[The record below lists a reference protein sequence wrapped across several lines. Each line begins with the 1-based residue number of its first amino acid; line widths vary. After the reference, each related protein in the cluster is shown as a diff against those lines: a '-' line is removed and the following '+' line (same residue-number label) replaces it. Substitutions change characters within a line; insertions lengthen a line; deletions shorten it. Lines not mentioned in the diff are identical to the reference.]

1 MNSEE
6 IQKIVEVI
14 EDSNL
19 STFEVIR
26 LIKNSGQSKSLV
38 NVAEEIKLVI
48 DYNQTIGQAITRGN
62 YKWLDRD
69 ITAKNFPISRGVIG
83 KKIEVFTK
91 LFYFDYDIN
100 SDDVISKMAKDGY
113 LPAVLMELLAL
124 GFLFPGLQR
133 QHPIVALGSVW
144 NVVKG
149 HPFAPCLDVN
159 NYERGLGLYASTLNW
174 RDYWFLGVQKSPA
187 TLAA

>member
-62 YKWLDRD
+62 YKWRNVD
-69 ITAKNFPISRGVIG
+69 ITVKNFPTSREVIG
-83 KKIEVFTK
+83 RKVEAFTK
-91 LFYFDYDIN
+91 LFYFGYNI
-100 SDDVISKMAKDGY
+100 SSEDVISKMDKDGY
-113 LPAVLMELLAL
+113 RPAMLMELLVL

-133 QHPIVALGSVW
+133 RHSIVALGSIW
-144 NVVKG
+144 QDAEG
-149 HPFAPCLDVN
+149 HPFAPCLDTYN
-159 NYERGLGLYASTLNW
+159 SERGLELYASALNW
-174 RDYWFLGVQKSPA
+174 RGYCFLGVLKSPA
-187 TLAA
+187 ILAA